1 MDQRPKKSFMTGSDN
16 YFLDTTEEQAI
27 KEETNKLNY
36 IKIKT
41 NYVSEGTTVKTQP
54 KKWGKKLQI

>member
-1 MDQRPKKSFMTGSDN
+1 MTGSDN

-41 NYVSEGTTVKTQP
+41 NYVSEGTTVKMQP

>member
-1 MDQRPKKSFMTGSDN
+1 MLRKASWQDPTIISWTPQKNRQ
-16 YFLDTTEEQAI
+16 L

-41 NYVSEGTTVKTQP
+41 NYVSEGTTVKMQP